1 MRVTVAARALRT
13 GDKIVVSSS
22 NGGEWTATWR
32 GESGID
38 AGACVDVEVE
48 IPNPLLQWDLVRAD
62 HGAAE
67 ITTSQGHVTVRGV
80 VTATAD
86 DGVVVLDLS
95 PGLVMVELA
104 DARRPP
110 EVGALIEF
118 STMTIELFPT
128 ET

>member
-1 MRVTVAARALRT
+1 MRVTVASRALRA
-13 GDKIVVSSS
+13 GDEIVVSSS
-22 NGGEWTATWR
+22 DGGEWTATWR
-32 GESGID
+32 GESGVD
-38 AGACVDVEVE
+38 VGACVDVEVE
-48 IPNPLLQWDLVRAD
+48 ISNPLSRWDVGRAG
-62 HGAAE
+62 HGAAGVA
-67 ITTSQGHVTVRGV
+67 TSRGQVTVRGV

-118 STMTIELFPT
+118 STTTIELFPT

>member
-1 MRVTVAARALRT
+1 MRVTIALPALRAS
-13 GDKIVVSSS
+13 DEIVVSRS

-32 GESGID
+32 GESGVD
-38 AGACVDVEVE
+38 ASACVDVEVE
-48 IPNPLLQWDLVRAD
+48 IPNPLSQWDVGRAG
-62 HGAAE
+62 HGAAG
-67 ITTSQGHVTVRGV
+67 IATSRGQVTVRGV

-104 DARRPP
+104 PARRPP

-118 STMTIELFPT
+118 STPAIELFPT
-128 ET
+128 GT